1 MILKSNSSSIVIRK
15 RVILYSLIFIALEAV
30 YNTLKENLDETK
42 KKGKSKFKQL
52 FTKKSKNKSIPFA
65 IKPIVEKQR
74 SLYTP
79 ADDPAFS
86 VKHKSTKFDDVSI
99 KSDEG
104 NLSDKEGKSK
114 SKFKFGFGRLKKR
127 SSSTVKSKSLK
138 KQQIMQMEEDLQAIE
153 SKIGNSENLK
163 NMIQQDFQDRRER
176 FREAYVQLEELK
188 KFKEEIKNQM

>member
-1 MILKSNSSSIVIRK
+1 M
-15 RVILYSLIFIALEAV
+15 
-30 YNTLKENLDETK
+30 YNTLKENLEETK

-52 FTKKSKNKSIPFA
+52 FSKKSKNKS
-65 IKPIVEKQR
+65 KPVPIRPTIEKQN
-74 SLYTP
+74 SLFTTSV
-79 ADDPAFS
+79 DPTYS
-86 VKHKSTKFDDVSI
+86 VKHKTTKFDDVKI
-99 KSDEG
+99 KVDEG
-104 NLSDKEGKSK
+104 NLSDKDEKEK

-138 KQQIMQMEEDLQAIE
+138 KQQIIQMEEDLLAIE

-163 NMIQQDFQDRRER
+163 NMIQQDFLDRRER